1 MNSRAGTAW
10 IRNWVYVCV
19 CVWRK
24 ASDGGCRC
32 NRQGRARA
40 SLAKL
45 YNWRYDNLQ
54 NLPRV
59 QQLESFNHANAGF
72 AHEYQFIDVPDWD
85 GVGESEPT
93 PYFYQNLGISLLF
106 PSLLSGSTQR
116 LALDTRSCSKRRRPQ
131 HTFAGPPL
139 GACVGSAEGGELG
152 STRRRHPTSFWVFSS
167 SFSNELHCA
176 PSNDSWTARTG
187 EGRAAYGGSPGE
199 W

>member
-1 MNSRAGTAW
+1 MN
-10 IRNWVYVCV
+10 VCG

-24 ASDGGCRC
+24 AISDGGARRC

-59 QQLESFNHANAGF
+59 QQLDSFHHANAGF

-93 PYFYQNLGISLLF
+93 PYFYQNLGTPPQSGVESGRTVCLF
-106 PSLLSGSTQR
+106 GSPSTLRSTIRVGLGLSTAPCPQPRTLR
-116 LALDTRSCSKRRRPQ
+116 LAPLITR
-131 HTFAGPPL
+131 G
-139 GACVGSAEGGELG
+139 
-152 STRRRHPTSFWVFSS
+152 W
-167 SFSNELHCA
+167 
-176 PSNDSWTARTG
+176 
-187 EGRAAYGGSPGE
+187 SPGCL
-199 W
+199 